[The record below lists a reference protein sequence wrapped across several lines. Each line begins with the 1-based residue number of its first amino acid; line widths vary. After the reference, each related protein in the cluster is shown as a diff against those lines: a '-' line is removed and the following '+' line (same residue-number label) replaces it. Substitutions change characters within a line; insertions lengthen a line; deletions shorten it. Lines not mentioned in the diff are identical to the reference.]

1 MESVLYRIPP
11 TFCGGGAVSSVA
23 ALIAFLRSVRSFPR
37 VPSHGQAGC
46 KTLFAV
52 TTAVPSPDYSQR
64 TCVGCRSSIVVGR
77 FRYK

>member
-11 TFCGGGAVSSVA
+11 TYSGGGAVCMT
-23 ALIAFLRSVRSFPR
+23 ALIAFWQSVRSFPR
-37 VPSHGQAGC
+37 VLSHGQAGC

-64 TCVGCRSSIVVGR
+64 TRVGCRSSIVVGR

>member
-11 TFCGGGAVSSVA
+11 TFCGGGAVCMT
-23 ALIAFLRSVRSFPR
+23 ALIAFWQSVRSFPR
-37 VPSHGQAGC
+37 VLPHGQAGC

-64 TCVGCRSSIVVGR
+64 TRVGCRSSIVVGR